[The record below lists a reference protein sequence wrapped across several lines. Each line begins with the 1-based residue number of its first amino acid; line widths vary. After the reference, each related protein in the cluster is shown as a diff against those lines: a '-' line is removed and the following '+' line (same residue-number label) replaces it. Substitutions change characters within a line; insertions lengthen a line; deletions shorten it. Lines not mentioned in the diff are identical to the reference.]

1 MKLKYYSLIENE
13 ACFKYMKAKVLLG
26 IAVYMAFMYSF
37 TVLYIGTT
45 ADEYVFACMHFNI
58 HFKGLSE
65 NNQNM

>member
-1 MKLKYYSLIENE
+1 
-13 ACFKYMKAKVLLG
+13 MKAKVLLG
-26 IAVYMAFMYSF
+26 ITVYMAFMYSF